1 MIFHIDGN
9 SFYAS
14 CERIFRP
21 DLAGQPIAVLTNNDG
36 VVIALNQECKDRGI
50 KRGDLYF
57 QIKSLC
63 EEKGVHVFSSNYTLY
78 ADISRRLNLLYS
90 EYCEELELY
99 SIDESFVYLP
109 DWKGGGYTAI
119 GHEIKKRAMQ
129 EIHVPI
135 SVGIA
140 PTKTLAKMCNK
151 LAKTCG
157 GVCNWQELNGDAV
170 LTSYPAADIWG
181 IGHAKADLLARFG
194 VQTAYDLATFPLDKA
209 KKYLSI
215 TGFRTVQELNGIP
228 ALERNELRNKQ
239 NIGTSKSFA
248 RSVTDLSELETA
260 LAEYA
265 QLAAE
270 RMRAEG
276 SACRIISVYLMT
288 ARAFRPENKS
298 KEYFNAASV
307 ELPSSTSYLPVI
319 LSAAKK
325 LLRSLYRNGYEYRKI
340 MLNLLALES
349 DTERQMELFYNNTEQ
364 RKKYKAVMSACDC
377 INTKYGRG
385 IIHPGTRNL
394 TKEIKA
400 DGKKADWIME
410 RKMLS
415 PEYTT
420 NLNDIPE
427 VY

>member
-9 SFYAS
+9 SFYAA
-14 CERIFRP
+14 CERLFRP
-21 DLAGQPIAVLTNNDG
+21 DLEEQPIAVLTNNDG
-36 VVIALNQECKDRGI
+36 VVIALNQKCKDSGF

-57 QIKSLC
+57 EVKKQC
-63 EEKGVHVFSSNYTLY
+63 ELKNVRVFSSNYTLY

-90 EYCEELELY
+90 EYCGELELY

-109 DWKGGGYTAI
+109 DWQNGGYTEI
-119 GHEIKKRAMQ
+119 GHEIRNRAIQ
-129 EIHVPI
+129 EIHVPV

-140 PTKTLAKMCNK
+140 PTKTLAKLCNK
-151 LAKTCG
+151 LAKKYG
-157 GVCNWQELNGDAV
+157 GVCSWQELEGESV
-170 LTSYPAADIWG
+170 LASYPASDIWG
-181 IGHAKADLLARFG
+181 IGHAKTELLTRLG
-194 VQTAYDLATFPLDKA
+194 VHTAYDLANFPLDKA

-215 TGFRTVQELNGIP
+215 TGFRTVQELNGIR
-228 ALERNELRNKQ
+228 ALDINELNTKK

-248 RSVTDLSELETA
+248 HGVTNLNELETA
-260 LAEYA
+260 LAEYT
-265 QLAAE
+265 QLAVC

-288 ARAFRPENKS
+288 ARAFRPEEKS
-298 KEYFNAASV
+298 KEYFNAAAA

-319 LSAAKK
+319 LSTAKK
-325 LLRSLYRNGYEYRKI
+325 LLHSLYRYGYEYRKI
-340 MLNLLALES
+340 MINLLSLEN
-349 DTERQMELFYNNTEQ
+349 DAEIQPELFYNTTEQ
-364 RKKYKAVMSACDC
+364 REKYKAVMSACDC
-377 INTKYGRG
+377 INTKYGKG
-385 IIHPGTRNL
+385 VLHPGTRNL

-400 DGKKADWIME
+400 DGKKADWIMD

-420 NLNDIPE
+420 NLAEVPE

>member
-21 DLAGQPIAVLTNNDG
+21 DLTGQPVAVLTNNDG
-36 VVIALNQECKDRGI
+36 VVIALNQECKDRGF

-57 QIKSLC
+57 EVKNLC
-63 EEKGVHVFSSNYTLY
+63 EQKGVRVFSSNYTLY

-90 EYCEELELY
+90 EYGEELELY

-109 DWKGGGYTAI
+109 DWKNGGYTEI
-119 GHEIKKRAMQ
+119 GREIRERAMQ
-129 EIHVPI
+129 EIHVPV

-140 PTKTLAKMCNK
+140 PTKTLAKLCNK
-151 LAKTCG
+151 LAKKYG
-157 GVCNWQELNGDAV
+157 GVCSWQELDGETV
-170 LTSYPAADIWG
+170 LASYPAADIWG
-181 IGHAKADLLARFG
+181 IGHAKAELLALLG
-194 VQTAYDLATFPLDKA
+194 VHTAYDLANFPLDKA

-228 ALERNELRNKQ
+228 ALDRNELTRKQ

-248 RSVTDLSELETA
+248 HGVTDFSELETA

-265 QLAAE
+265 QLAVG
-270 RMRAEG
+270 RMRAES

-288 ARAFRPENKS
+288 ARAFRPEDKG
-298 KEYFNAASV
+298 KEYFNAASA

-319 LSAAKK
+319 LASAKK
-325 LLRSLYRNGYEYRKI
+325 LLRSLYRYGYEYRKI
-340 MLNLLALES
+340 MINLLALED
-349 DTERQMELFYNNTEQ
+349 DTEIQPELFYNNTGQ
-364 RKKYKAVMSACDC
+364 REKDKAVMSACDC
-377 INTKYGRG
+377 INAKFGRG

-394 TKEIKA
+394 TKEVKA

-420 NLNDIPE
+420 DLNDIPE

>member
-21 DLAGQPIAVLTNNDG
+21 DLKGQPIAVLTNNDG

-63 EEKGVHVFSSNYTLY
+63 KEKGIHVFSSNYTLY

-109 DWKGGGYTAI
+109 DWQGGGYTEI
-119 GHEIKKRAMQ
+119 GHEIKSRAIQ
-129 EIHVPI
+129 EIHVPL

-140 PTKTLAKMCNK
+140 PTKTLAKLCNK
-151 LAKTCG
+151 LAKKCG
-157 GVCNWQELNGDAV
+157 GVCNWQELNGDAA

-181 IGHAKADLLARFG
+181 IGHAKADLLARLG
-194 VQTAYDLATFPLDKA
+194 VHTAYDLAHFPLDKA

-228 ALERNELRNKQ
+228 ALERNELSRKQ

-248 RSVTDLSELETA
+248 HSVTDFSELETA

-265 QLAAE
+265 QLAAD

-288 ARAFRPENKS
+288 ARAYRPESKS
-298 KEYFNAASV
+298 KEYFNAASI

-325 LLRSLYRNGYEYRKI
+325 ILKSLYRYGYEYRKI
-340 MLNLLALES
+340 MINLLALEN
-349 DTERQMELFYNNTEQ
+349 DTEKQMELFYNNTEQ

-420 NLNDIPE
+420 NLDDVPE

>member
-21 DLAGQPIAVLTNNDG
+21 DLKGQAIAVLTNNDG

-63 EEKGVHVFSSNYTLY
+63 KEKGVHVFSSNYTLY

-109 DWKGGGYTAI
+109 DWQGGGYTEI
-119 GHEIKKRAMQ
+119 GHEIKSRAIQ

-140 PTKTLAKMCNK
+140 PTKTLAKLCNK
-151 LAKTCG
+151 LAKKCG
-157 GVCNWQELNGDAV
+157 GVCNWQELNGDAA

-181 IGHAKADLLARFG
+181 IGHAKADLLARLG
-194 VQTAYDLATFPLDKA
+194 VHTAYDLAHFPLDKA

-228 ALERNELRNKQ
+228 ALERNELSRKQ

-248 RSVTDLSELETA
+248 HSVTDFSELETA

-265 QLAAE
+265 QLAAD

-288 ARAFRPENKS
+288 ARAFRPESKS
-298 KEYFNAASV
+298 KEYFNAATI

-325 LLRSLYRNGYEYRKI
+325 ILKSLYRYGYEYRKI
-340 MLNLLALES
+340 MINLLALES
-349 DTERQMELFYNNTEQ
+349 DTEGQMELFYNNTEQ

-420 NLNDIPE
+420 NLDDVPE